1 MTVKELVE
9 GLEKSG
15 LAVAYYQWPEEEA
28 PEPPY
33 LIYHFP
39 NSDDFM
45 ADGVNYSKINALAVE
60 LYTNNKD
67 FAAEQKIEQALSD
80 MGLSFSKSE
89 QYITS
94 EKMYEVLFETE
105 VLING

>member
-1 MTVKELVE
+1 MTVKELVT
-9 GLEKSG
+9 GLESSG
-15 LAVAYYQWPEEEA
+15 LEVAYYQWPEKKA

-33 LIYHFP
+33 LLYYFP
-39 NSDDFM
+39 NSDDFV
-45 ADGVNYSKINALAVE
+45 ADGENYASIEALAVE

-67 FAAEQKIEQALSD
+67 FEAEAKVEKALKD
-80 MGLSFSKSE
+80 LGLVYTRSE

-94 EKMYEVLFETE
+94 EKMYEVLFEPE

>member
-9 GLEKSG
+9 GLESSG
-15 LAVAYYQWPEEEA
+15 LEVAYYEFPQGKA

-33 LIYHFP
+33 LLYYFP
-39 NSDDFM
+39 NSDDFF
-45 ADGVNYSKINALAVE
+45 ADGINYSGIEALNVE
-60 LYTNNKD
+60 LYTNRKD
-67 FAAEQKIEQALSD
+67 FTTEAKVEKALND
-80 MGLSFSKSE
+80 LELSYVRSE

>member
-1 MTVKELVE
+1 MTVEELVT
-9 GLEKSG
+9 GLEATG
-15 LAVAYYQWPEEEA
+15 LEVAYYQYPENEA

-33 LIYHFP
+33 LIYYFP
-39 NSDDFM
+39 NSADFI
-45 ADGVNYSKINALAVE
+45 ADGINYQDINALNVE

-67 FAAEQKIEQALSD
+67 FAAEALVEQALND
-80 MGLSFSKSE
+80 MGLAYTRSE

-94 EKMYEVLFETE
+94 EKMYEVLFQTE

>member
-1 MTVKELVE
+1 MTVKELVT
-9 GLEKSG
+9 GLESSG
-15 LAVAYYQWPEEEA
+15 LEVAYYQWPENEA

-33 LIYHFP
+33 LLYYFP
-39 NSDDFM
+39 NSDDFV
-45 ADGVNYSKINALAVE
+45 ADGSNYASIEALAVE

-67 FAAEQKIEQALSD
+67 FTTEAKVEKALND
-80 MGLSFSKSE
+80 LGLVYTRSE